1 MKSSRVSGVG
11 MDEDDSMKRMDLMVG
26 LKVMARTRPRSS
38 PNLKLLCQSK
48 PVGSSQE
55 VRLSAILT
63 VVLSTRF
70 NGTHLVISA
79 DSAREMSGARMG

>member
-1 MKSSRVSGVG
+1 MKSSRVRDVDI
-11 MDEDDSMKRMDLMVG
+11 DEDDSMKRMDLMVG
-26 LKVMARTRPRSS
+26 FKVMARTRARSS
-38 PNLKLLCQSK
+38 PNFKLLCQSK

-70 NGTHLVISA
+70 GTHLVISA